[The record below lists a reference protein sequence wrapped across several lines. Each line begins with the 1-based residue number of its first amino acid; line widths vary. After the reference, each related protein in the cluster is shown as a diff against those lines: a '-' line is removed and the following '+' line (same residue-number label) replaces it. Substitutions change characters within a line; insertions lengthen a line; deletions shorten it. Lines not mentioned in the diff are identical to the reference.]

1 MKTES
6 ARKTERL
13 AKTSR
18 VLGILSFLLIL
29 FPLGLFIWTRVF
41 GPWSD
46 EFSMLG
52 WAFLAVFLMIGSLLV
67 GIPGCITALLALKKN
82 QAEGDDQN
90 LKKMATTGLV
100 LSLVGVV
107 SVLAIIVSGWV
118 FTTNNPP
125 PDITPPI
132 PSTAIP

>member
-1 MKTES
+1 MNTQS
-6 ARKTERL
+6 AGKTERL

-29 FPLGLFIWTRVF
+29 FPLGLFIWTRIY
-41 GPWSD
+41 GPLGD
-46 EFSMLG
+46 DFSLLG
-52 WAFLAVFLMIGSLLV
+52 WAYMAAFMMVGSLLV

-82 QAEGDDQN
+82 KAEGDDPN
-90 LKKMATTGLV
+90 IKKIATTGLV

-107 SVLAIIVSGWV
+107 SALVIIVSAWV
-118 FTTNNPP
+118 FASNNPP
-125 PDITPPI
+125 PDTTTPI